1 MPRSSVFSS
10 REYRGIRAFDILV
23 LKAGNSQRTTALSET
38 LVKALKEAL
47 EKLYTRPLSS
57 HALSA
62 HQCQHQEPRVQAP
75 RPCDDELA

>member
-10 REYRGIRAFDILV
+10 REYRGIRAFDILI

-47 EKLYTRPLSS
+47 EKL
-57 HALSA
+57 
-62 HQCQHQEPRVQAP
+62 
-75 RPCDDELA
+75 